1 MKVTDR
7 CYQATGRTCFI
18 CDYSPPRSGD
28 AALLDQDYP
37 DADFIAVAYN
47 PGRAVRTN
55 SAMLAASLQRRT
67 GIDATFTLAT
77 RDMNQLALQSQ
88 LLGAQ
93 LLGLENVIV
102 VQGDPF
108 SPRDLE
114 RTKAVDDLS
123 ATGLIAG
130 VRALNQGL
138 DFRGSKLHSPTDFCI
153 GASVDLDRGVESE
166 GRLTRRKVLAGAQFL
181 ITQPIFSVSQAE
193 EFSRAFRTVAGE
205 ELNLPVFFGL
215 QILERDGVIFSSVP
229 QAVRDELAQGKPGL
243 ELALELYQ
251 SFQQAGLHDIYLMPP
266 IRRGGARDYAA
277 AREFIAQA
285 PRV

>member
-1 MKVTDR
+1 MKVIDR
-7 CYQATGRTCFI
+7 CYQATGRTCII
-18 CDYSPPRSGD
+18 CDFSPPRSGD
-28 AALLDQDYP
+28 AALLDLDYP

-93 LLGLENVIV
+93 MLGLENVIV

-108 SPRDLE
+108 SRRDLE
-114 RTKAVDDLS
+114 RTKAVDD
-123 ATGLIAG
+123 ANPTALISG

-138 DFRGSKLHSPTDFCI
+138 DFRGSKLQSPTDFCI
-153 GASVDLDRGVESE
+153 GASVDLDRGLESE
-166 GRLTRRKVLAGAQFL
+166 GRLTRRKVLAGAQFF

-205 ELNLPVFFGL
+205 GLNLPVFFGL

-285 PRV
+285 ARV